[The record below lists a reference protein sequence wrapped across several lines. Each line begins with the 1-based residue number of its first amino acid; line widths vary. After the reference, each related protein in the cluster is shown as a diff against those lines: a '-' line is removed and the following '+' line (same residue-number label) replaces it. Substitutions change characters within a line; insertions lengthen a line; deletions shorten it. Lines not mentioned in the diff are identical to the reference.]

1 MKCASM
7 RNHRQ
12 FDGTKQVNPRSDK
25 RAMGAYALRGCGC
38 QQTRLHVT
46 LLTAIKHSTRV
57 VVDKKPP
64 SFVPPPPHHSS
75 PTYKRLVEDQLYANV
90 NRVLTMR
97 CSSSEMAPKV
107 RLWFC
112 SHNLS
117 GVLKTRITAR
127 ILRIQGPRLHNGLQG
142 TCEG

>member
-25 RAMGAYALRGCGC
+25 HAMGAYALRGCGC

-64 SFVPPPPHHSS
+64 SFVPPHPTTPHPHIKGWLKISHM
-75 PTYKRLVEDQLYANV
+75 RM
-90 NRVLTMR
+90 LTV
-97 CSSSEMAPKV
+97 C
-107 RLWFC
+107 
-112 SHNLS
+112 
-117 GVLKTRITAR
+117 
-127 ILRIQGPRLHNGLQG
+127 
-142 TCEG
+142 